1 MSTQQAPSGG
11 PPAVEEPSRRRRRR
25 SYESTTV
32 TEADTASVAESL
44 RSTEA
49 IRVLR
54 RPYLAGGYRPPP
66 PVGKPA
72 AWDVGTGLR
81 MQRMPTH
88 EETAYLERKKQ
99 QETPMFHLPNIERR

>member
-1 MSTQQAPSGG
+1 MLAQQAPSG
-11 PPAVEEPSRRRRRR
+11 PPPVVEEQSRRLRRR
-25 SYESTTV
+25 SYEST
-32 TEADTASVAESL
+32 EADTASIAESL

-66 PVGKPA
+66 PVGNPA
-72 AWDVGTGLR
+72 AWDIGTGLR
-81 MQRMPTH
+81 MQRLPTH

-99 QETPMFHLPNIERR
+99 QEPPMFHLPNIERR